1 MLGQGKLDDR
11 IELVRLPQGISLPS
25 TTEKTRFL
33 VRALGFLSASALLI
47 LGSSLLA
54 DQVPVR
60 HTEGRVH
67 GFLVLRDLNDSILA
81 SGDLSQLADGTRV
94 TTELS
99 FQFRDGSVHQ
109 ETAVYSQRRTF
120 QLLSYHLVQ
129 KGPTFKRPS
138 DMSLQASTGQF
149 TIRYTDDDGKEKT
162 IIDRLKLPM
171 DLANGFVTTLLGD
184 IDPKAPKT
192 TLSMVVATPKPR
204 IVKLEISP
212 VGEDSFSIGGTSRK
226 AMHYTVKIDIGGLSG
241 VVAPIIGKQPPD
253 THIWM
258 IVGKVPG
265 FLKSE
270 GPMFEG
276 GPVWRIELASPIWP
290 KRDVEQK
297 H

>member
-1 MLGQGKLDDR
+1 MVGQSKLEDR
-11 IELVRLPQGISLPS
+11 IEVMRPPQEFSLPS
-25 TTEKTRFL
+25 TEEEAPFL
-33 VRALGFLSASALLI
+33 VRTPCFLLASALLI

-67 GFLVLRDLNDSILA
+67 GFLVLRDLDDNILA
-81 SGDLSQLADGTRV
+81 SGDLSQLADGNRV

-99 FQFRDGSVHQ
+99 FQFKDGSVHQ

-120 QLLSYHLVQ
+120 QLLTYHLVQ

-138 DMSLQASTGQF
+138 DMSLQGSTGQF
-149 TIRYTDDDGKEKT
+149 IIRYTDDDGKEKSIT
-162 IIDRLKLPM
+162 DRLKLPM
-171 DLANGFVTTLLGD
+171 DLANGFVTTLVGN
-184 IDPKAPKT
+184 IDPKAPQT

-212 VGEDSFSIGGTSRK
+212 VGEDSFSIGGTPRK
-226 AMHYTVKIDIGGLSG
+226 AMRYTVKIDIGGLSG

-258 IVGKVPG
+258 IVGKAPG

-276 GPVWRIELASPIWP
+276 GPVWRIELASPAWP